1 MILLLLACFSLPT
14 PAASASR
21 EAAVLELQATLP
33 QAQSHFALPL
43 AIFVQ
48 LPPSQEGCRMLAP
61 DPLPPMRSYAKA
73 NGPLQLRVVQ
83 ASAEGIYVHR
93 EGGMQRLDGFEHWE
107 LSALHEHLE
116 QLDIQQRETVALCLG
131 PEVISFW
138 NYALVIV
145 DPEMRSDQLWAV
157 LDAFEG
163 TQIRPVI
170 AVSPATS
177 EPTESFGFL
186 GGRAAYVSLGAD
198 GMHFTGSQGESARP
212 KSVDEGISSL
222 GYGVACARITAE
234 PELSSAE
241 LLKVMAE
248 FQSRGHQVILD
259 EAPAS
264 PLNGGS
270 ASKGEAIHLD
280 LGDSLSLLQVNRSSG
295 ANWKGGE
302 CGGGAPSDLGGLG
315 GLLGGKSLEVQRARE
330 GQVELDLAVEKVAG
344 PLDASIATRSLN
356 GRRSGAEACV
366 KQAMVRDPSLE
377 YTGQLS
383 WRLGIDAD
391 GAYQTLD
398 EGEISFADPQLS
410 GCFASWLAE
419 SPLPSPGE
427 ASSFELT
434 LRVVEA
440 TPPTQDGWSTSL
452 GPPPPGQDT
461 PSGTGFDSP
470 EQGTPIGQIG
480 GDPIVHGELD
490 RSLIDQVVKRNMNK
504 IRYCYQ
510 RELVKDPKLAGKLVV
525 KFVIAP
531 DGTVS
536 SATTKSTTMN
546 NSSVESCIN
555 SRFMRFQFPE
565 PKNGGSVT
573 VSYPFVFSP
582 S

>member
-1 MILLLLACFSLPT
+1 MILLLLACFSLPS
-14 PAASASR
+14 PAANASQQ
-21 EAAVLELQATLP
+21 ASVLELQATLP

-83 ASAEGIYVHR
+83 ASAEGVSVHR
-93 EGGMQRLDGFEHWE
+93 EGSMQRLEGFEHGE
-107 LSALHEHLE
+107 LSALHAHLE
-116 QLDIQQRETVALCLG
+116 QQDTQQRETVALCLG

-138 NYALVIV
+138 NYTLVIV

-186 GGRAAYVSLGAD
+186 GGRAAYVSLGAE

-234 PELSSAE
+234 PELPAAE
-241 LLKVMAE
+241 LLQAMAE
-248 FQSRGHQVILD
+248 FQSRGQQVILD

-264 PLNGGS
+264 PMNVGS
-270 ASKGEAIHLD
+270 ASKGEALQLD
-280 LGDSLSLLQVNRSSG
+280 LGDSLSLLQVKRSSG

-302 CGGGAPSDLGGLG
+302 CGGGEPSDFGGMG
-315 GLLGGKSLEVQRARE
+315 GLLGAIALDTERARE
-330 GQVELDLAVEKVAG
+330 GQVVLDLAVKKVAG

-366 KQAMVRDPSLE
+366 KQAMVRDPSLDHK
-377 YTGQLS
+377 GQLS

-391 GAYQTLD
+391 GKYQSLD

-419 SPLPSPGE
+419 RPLPSPGE

-440 TPPTQDGWSTSL
+440 TPPTREESWSLESSTERQDK
-452 GPPPPGQDT
+452 
-461 PSGTGFDSP
+461 PSGTGFQSA
-470 EQGTPIGQIG
+470 ESAGPIGRIG
-480 GDPIVHGELD
+480 GDPVVLGELD
-490 RSLIDQVVKRNMNK
+490 RSLIDQVVKRKMNQ
-504 IRYCYQ
+504 IRYCYMH
-510 RELVKDPKLAGKLVV
+510 ELTKDPELSGKVV
-525 KFVIAP
+525 VQFVIEA
-531 DGTVS
+531 DGSVS
-536 SATTKSTTMN
+536 SAKTKSTTMN
-546 NSSVESCIN
+546 NNSVESCIN
-555 SRFMRFQFPE
+555 GRFMRAKFPE
-565 PKNGGSVT
+565 PKGGGSVT